1 MSGSSSLTRS
11 CAPEVLNVELE
22 GDEMPE
28 DKRKCIL
35 LHADTYAF
43 GLLISEIL
51 TGCMSHTMYKKE
63 SNGNVKKATIRNNA
77 NVGAKMLLENSGDFS
92 LRRDIE

>member
-1 MSGSSSLTRS
+1 M
-11 CAPEVLNVELE
+11 LNVELE